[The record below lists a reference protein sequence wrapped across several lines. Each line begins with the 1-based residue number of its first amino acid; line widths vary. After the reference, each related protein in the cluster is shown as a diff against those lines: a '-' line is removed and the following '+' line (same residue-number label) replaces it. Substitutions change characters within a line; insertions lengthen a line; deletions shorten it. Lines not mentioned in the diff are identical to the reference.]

1 MQKKFKIKKG
11 DTVKVIAGAAL
22 GQQGVIL
29 DVDYVKERVFIE
41 GLSVVNKKHVKPQ
54 SDKANPDGGII
65 DKDRSLHISN
75 VAIVHNGET
84 TKVGRKLGENGKLVR
99 FAKKSG
105 EEIVLWV
112 THQD

>member
-1 MQKKFKIKKG
+1 MQKKFKIKTG

-22 GQQGVIL
+22 GQQGIVL
-29 DVDYVKERVFIE
+29 DVDYTKERVFIE

-75 VAIVHNGET
+75 IVLIHNGEST
-84 TKVGRKLGENGKLVR
+84 QVGRKIGENGKLVR

-105 EEIVLWV
+105 EEIVSWAI
-112 THQD
+112 HQD

>member
-22 GQQGVIL
+22 GQEGTIL
-29 DVDYVKERVFIE
+29 EVDHKKDRVYIE

-65 DKDRSLHISN
+65 DKDRSIHISN
-75 VAIVHNGET
+75 VMLVQNGT
-84 TKVGRKLGENGKLVR
+84 PTKVGRKIGENNKLIR
-99 FAKKSG
+99 YAKKTG
-105 EEIVLWV
+105 EEI
-112 THQD
+112 

>member
-29 DVDYVKERVFIE
+29 DVDYTKERVFIE
-41 GLSVVNKKHVKPQ
+41 GLSIVNKKHVKPQ
-54 SDKANPDGGII
+54 SDKANPDGGIV

-75 VAIVHNGET
+75 VVLIHNGEP
-84 TKVGRKLGENGKLVR
+84 TKVGRKVSDNGKLVR
-99 FAKKSG
+99 IAKKTG
-105 EEIVLWV
+105 EEIVSWV
-112 THQD
+112 IHLG

>member
-22 GQQGVIL
+22 GQQGIVL
-29 DVDYVKERVFIE
+29 DVDYTKERVFIE
-41 GLSVVNKKHVKPQ
+41 GLSVLNKKHIKPQ

-75 VAIVHNGET
+75 VVLIYNGES
-84 TKVGRKLGENGKLVR
+84 TKVGRKIGENGKLVR

-105 EEIVLWV
+105 EEIIS
-112 THQD
+112 

>member
-22 GQQGVIL
+22 GQQGIVL
-29 DVDYVKERVFIE
+29 DVDYTKERVFIE

-65 DKDRSLHISN
+65 DKDMPIHLSN
-75 VAIVHNGET
+75 LLFYDPEQKKGVKIGF
-84 TKVGRKLGENGKLVR
+84 KLNNSKKIRINKSSGK
-99 FAKKSG
+99 
-105 EEIVLWV
+105 EI
-112 THQD
+112 

>member
-22 GQQGVIL
+22 GQEGTIL
-29 DVDYVKERVFIE
+29 EVDSKKDRVYIE

-65 DKDRSLHISN
+65 DKDRSIHISN
-75 VAIVHNGET
+75 VMLVHNGNP
-84 TKVGRKLGENGKLVR
+84 TKVGRKVGENNKLIR
-99 FAKKSG
+99 YAKKTG
-105 EEIVLWV
+105 EEI
-112 THQD
+112 